1 MLFNLLIHEPDIN
14 KIYLYAKDPY
24 KAKHQL
30 LINIWG
36 STSLKH
42 LSHSKAFI
50 DYPSDMDDIYNSIE
64 EYNPNTKRKTLMVFD
79 DMIADMLSYK
89 KVNPIVTE
97 SFIRG
102 TKLSIC
108 LVFIMQSY
116 FVVPKIL
123 D

>member
-1 MLFNLLIHEPDIN
+1 
-14 KIYLYAKDPY
+14 
-24 KAKHQL
+24 
-30 LINIWG
+30 
-36 STSLKH
+36 
-42 LSHSKAFI
+42 
-50 DYPSDMDDIYNSIE
+50 MDDIYNSIE
-64 EYNPNTKRKTLMVFD
+64 DYNPNTKRKTLIVFD
-79 DMIADMLSYK
+79 DMIADMLNYK

>member
-1 MLFNLLIHEPDIN
+1 
-14 KIYLYAKDPY
+14 
-24 KAKHQL
+24 
-30 LINIWG
+30 
-36 STSLKH
+36 
-42 LSHSKAFI
+42 
-50 DYPSDMDDIYNSIE
+50 MDDIYNSIE
-64 EYNPNTKRKTLMVFD
+64 EYNPNTKRKTLIAFD
-79 DMIADMLSYK
+79 DMIADMLNYK

-102 TKLSIC
+102 TNLSIC